1 MISWTNWS
9 LCDNSQTSSA
19 LVGLYD
25 YLKQGKTALA
35 ERESLLVPETMGFE
49 GYPMWSSEELTASG
63 AFVRAKIRAGR
74 H

>member
-9 LCDNSQTSSA
+9 FCDNSQTSSA
-19 LVGLYD
+19 LVGLFD

-35 ERESLLVPETMGFE
+35 ERESLLVPETIGPE
-49 GYPMWSSEELTASG
+49 GYPIWSPEELTASG
-63 AFVRAKIRAGR
+63 AFVRAKMRASR